1 MAKDTILIAD
11 DDRTIVTMVSE
22 FLRKKG
28 FHVVLAFDAMQAM
41 LGVRNAAPKAIVL
54 DLSMPG
60 GTGMEVIRKAK
71 AMTKTAQTPIIVLT
85 GATDPKLADDARALG
100 ADEVLMKPVDLNQL
114 YSAIMRSL
122 GRPEEPPAA

>member
-11 DDRTIVTMVSE
+11 DDRVIVTMVSE

-28 FHVVLAFDAMQAM
+28 FNVVLAFDAMQAM

-60 GTGMEVIRKAK
+60 GTGMEVIRKTK
-71 AMTKTAQTPIIVLT
+71 AMTKSAQTPIIVLT
-85 GATDPKLADDARALG
+85 GSTDPKQAEDARSLG
-100 ADEVLMKPVDLNQL
+100 ADEVLTKPVDLDQL
-114 YSAIMRSL
+114 YNAILRSL